1 MLDRGRGRTAGDL
14 TSLLVEL
21 MRALRGL
28 RFYGSEHPAR
38 RALLDRSFLAWQV
51 DLERAGTLEL
61 RIENA
66 VFRGSGVSEP
76 VPHGQLTDLA
86 QTLIA
91 RGVDCLTFSPQLER
105 AAFHAFVELLA
116 LNLDALRNRGGFAA
130 ALADRCEAGIRVDG
144 GPPPERAEVAF
155 QELEGF
161 DPDER
166 ETEPAPSEP
175 LAAPAAPLRPPAP
188 PPPDPSR
195 APSLGSALL
204 GSSAPQVEAFESRSK
219 ERLEES
225 PLDAAANDDADEALR
240 LALRDLDQCR
250 EDAGYEQTAV
260 EVVAQAVALSRL
272 ELGGASYRAMLV
284 LSDHAVGLDGRSST
298 QVRLAQGA
306 LEELAQGPRLQG
318 LIDRACDPDSSVS
331 VRAAQLLLQLGGRVV
346 SALLDRLGEENDPQR
361 VAQLTGTVL
370 ALGERGT
377 PVLVASIRQGAPERA
392 RLAVRLA
399 GELQSANLVPTLVD
413 VLRGDSPELAREA
426 ARALTHV
433 GNPTAVE
440 ALIDVLSCSDEA
452 LRELAAHC
460 LGTVG
465 GPRAA
470 EALLE
475 FLDENISAGRTAL
488 ARTVIR
494 ELAAL
499 ESDAAIPK
507 LASILE
513 RKSLFHRKDRRE
525 LKLAAIGALAV
536 MPSGEAWRAIERAT
550 RSRDEE
556 VATLARQALSQI
568 RRR

>member
-1 MLDRGRGRTAGDL
+1 
-14 TSLLVEL
+14 
-21 MRALRGL
+21 
-28 RFYGSEHPAR
+28 
-38 RALLDRSFLAWQV
+38 
-51 DLERAGTLEL
+51 
-61 RIENA
+61 
-66 VFRGSGVSEP
+66 
-76 VPHGQLTDLA
+76 
-86 QTLIA
+86 
-91 RGVDCLTFSPQLER
+91 
-105 AAFHAFVELLA
+105 
-116 LNLDALRNRGGFAA
+116 
-130 ALADRCEAGIRVDG
+130 
-144 GPPPERAEVAF
+144 
-155 QELEGF
+155 
-161 DPDER
+161 
-166 ETEPAPSEP
+166 
-175 LAAPAAPLRPPAP
+175 
-188 PPPDPSR
+188 
-195 APSLGSALL
+195 
-204 GSSAPQVEAFESRSK
+204 
-219 ERLEES
+219 
-225 PLDAAANDDADEALR
+225 
-240 LALRDLDQCR
+240 
-250 EDAGYEQTAV
+250 
-260 EVVAQAVALSRL
+260 
-272 ELGGASYRAMLV
+272 
-284 LSDHAVGLDGRSST
+284 
-298 QVRLAQGA
+298 
-306 LEELAQGPRLQG
+306 
-318 LIDRACDPDSSVS
+318 
-331 VRAAQLLLQLGGRVV
+331 
-346 SALLDRLGEENDPQR
+346 
-361 VAQLTGTVL
+361 
-370 ALGERGT
+370 
-377 PVLVASIRQGAPERA
+377 
-392 RLAVRLA
+392 
-399 GELQSANLVPTLVD
+399 ANLVPTLVD

-426 ARALTHV
+426 AQALTHV